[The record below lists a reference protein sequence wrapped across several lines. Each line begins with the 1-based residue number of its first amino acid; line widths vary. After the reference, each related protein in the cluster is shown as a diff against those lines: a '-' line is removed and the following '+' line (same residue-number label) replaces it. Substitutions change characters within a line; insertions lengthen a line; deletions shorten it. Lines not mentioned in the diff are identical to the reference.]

1 MCYGLG
7 LWHLPN
13 MEICK
18 LDACVYMRA
27 HIFNKA
33 CFEWTAMLLWFGS
46 FSLVN
51 TSQNVSNLS

>member
-1 MCYGLG
+1 MVS

-18 LDACVYMRA
+18 LDAYVYVRA
-27 HIFNKA
+27 DICNRTF
-33 CFEWTAMLLWFGS
+33 FESSAILLWCGS

-51 TSQNVSNLS
+51 TLQLRRNLP

>member
-1 MCYGLG
+1 MGS

-13 MEICK
+13 MEICNLEICN
-18 LDACVYMRA
+18 LDACVYMRV

-33 CFEWTAMLLWFGS
+33 CFEWTAMLLWCGS

-51 TSQNVSNLS
+51 T

>member
-1 MCYGLG
+1 MGS
-7 LWHLPN
+7 LWYLPN

-27 HIFNKA
+27 HIFNKT
-33 CFEWTAMLLWFGS
+33 CFEWTAMLLWCGS

-51 TSQNVSNLS
+51 T